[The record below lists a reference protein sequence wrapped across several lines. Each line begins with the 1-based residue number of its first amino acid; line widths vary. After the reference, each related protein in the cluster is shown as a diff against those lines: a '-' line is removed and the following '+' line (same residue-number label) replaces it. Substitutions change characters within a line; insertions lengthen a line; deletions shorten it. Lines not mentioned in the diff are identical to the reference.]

1 MSRADKRAMVA
12 PSHQHLSVVEQ
23 CGLLGLSRSSFYDQP
38 VHDPATDLALMAVID
53 RQFLETPYDGS
64 RKMVAVLRRAG
75 HVVNRKR
82 VRRLMRRNCFRNGPL
97 GVKPPNAS
105 RRRFHASVRGQ
116 HAAATP
122 CDQKEPASRSH
133 KA

>member
-1 MSRADKRAMVA
+1 LYSRQVIGWAMEATMSQNLTLRA
-12 PSHQHLSVVEQ
+12 LSMALQ
-23 CGLLGLSRSSFYDQP
+23 RQRPQTGL
-38 VHDPATDLALMAVID
+38 VH
-53 RQFLETPYDGS
+53 
-64 RKMVAVLRRAG
+64 
-75 HVVNRKR
+75 
-82 VRRLMRRNCFRNGPL
+82 RNCFRNGPL